1 MVKDTKKLDSMF
13 FSKKNLKKNRKENRG
28 EIFCTF
34 ADMASLYLNS
44 TFLNSD
50 QNPTKL
56 CARPL
61 STKIFIKSTKIC
73 HKNQG
78 KVLASGPL

>member
-1 MVKDTKKLDSMF
+1 MVKDTKKLGSMF
-13 FSKKNLKKNRKENRG
+13 FSKKNFKKNRKENRG

-56 CARPL
+56 CARL
-61 STKIFIKSTKIC
+61 FINKNIYKIY
-73 HKNQG
+73 KNM
-78 KVLASGPL
+78 S